1 MDGTTVLSSLSGVIN
16 GMLAFIPILIA
27 VIVLLFIGWIA
38 GKNIGKIGAKMLD
51 KIGLDDIINKTAL
64 GKMIERTDFSVVQ
77 VFEAVIKWFVYLI
90 FAVIII
96 DLLKIQIVASFITSI
111 ITYIPLILSALAIL
125 IIGLLLVDFFA
136 GIIKNLIIAAGL
148 DERIDKTSIG
158 VGMRKSNISFS
169 GIIAGIV
176 KIFGYLMFIMAALDI
191 LNLTLIASI
200 VSSMIA
206 YLPNLFA
213 GILILVIGLLAIDM
227 FADYIGDLLK
237 NMKVEGSEVILP
249 ALRGFLA
256 LVVVLLALD
265 TMLINTSI
273 FYILL
278 QPIAWG
284 IAVVVAFR
292 WGIKDAIVAY
302 AKERK

>member
-191 LNLTLIASI
+191 LNLTLIAGI
-200 VSSMIA
+200 VSSMIT